1 MKALIITAAGMS
13 SRFSKSVGAPTLKAI
28 YHEGD
33 ASKTIIYRLVDL
45 MADSFDLILL
55 VSGYQADA
63 MHDYLVENIEPLV
76 LEKIIEIRNP
86 HFEDRGSGW
95 SLYLALEQLIG
106 RDVDYVLF
114 SEGDLVL
121 DAPTLDRLCACEED
135 VITVSPD
142 PVEASKS
149 VALYFDLEQ
158 HPHYLYDTSHGAL
171 RVDEPFTAIYSSG
184 QVWGFADVPKLLEMT
199 RAMTEEQHS
208 KTNLMVVNG
217 YFEACPADSL
227 RIEKFSTWINCNT
240 VQDYR
245 RAFSE

>member
-1 MKALIITAAGMS
+1 MS
-13 SRFSKSVGAPTLKAI
+13 SRFSQSVGEPTLKAI

-33 ASKTIIYRLVDL
+33 PSKTIINRLL
-45 MADSFDLILL
+45 ASMADSFDVIFL
-55 VSGYQADA
+55 VSGYKADE
-63 MHDYLVENIEPLV
+63 MHDYLVRHVESSL
-76 LEKIIEIRNP
+76 LEKIVEIRNP

-95 SLYLALEQLIG
+95 SLYLALEQLVD
-106 RDVDYVLF
+106 RNVDYVLF

-121 DAPTLDRLCACEED
+121 DEQTLGRLCECEED

-149 VALYFDLEQ
+149 VALYLDLDQ

-184 QVWGFADVPKLLEMT
+184 QVWGFADVPKLLELT
-199 RAMTEEQHS
+199 RSLSEEQHS
-208 KTNLMVVNG
+208 GTNLVVVNG
-217 YFEACPADSL
+217 YFETCQAGAL
-227 RIEKFSTWINCNT
+227 KVEKFSTWINCNT
-240 VQDYR
+240 VHDYR